1 MLFIHRSDEGGRF
14 RRSSM
19 GTTVVFNYKISFN
32 FLSLKSTLV
41 KVTSTPALCIFTTLV
56 SLVSN
61 STIAKYNIKKEV
73 AVILLH
79 MVYVLCKVPGLLH
92 CCLLVLLVGGCVVW
106 LGCDAVWCWVP
117 GGSVLVWFSGVCV
130 SVVLSAG
137 HMSPSTIVVYSM
149 LY

>member
-41 KVTSTPALCIFTTLV
+41 KVTSTPALFIFTTLV

-61 STIAKYNIKKEV
+61 STIAKYNI
-73 AVILLH
+73 
-79 MVYVLCKVPGLLH
+79 MWYMCKVPGLLH

-137 HMSPSTIVVYSM
+137 HMSPSIIVVYSM

>member
-61 STIAKYNIKKEV
+61 STIAKYNIKEK
-73 AVILLH
+73 LLLFCF
-79 MVYVLCKVPGLLH
+79 MWYMCKVPGLLH

-137 HMSPSTIVVYSM
+137 HMSPSIIVVYSM